1 MACRHTQLAVHANW
15 GDSFRLGQCQR
26 VGRILVVPRAG
37 RRGGLGLAMTEI
49 DSGLARELECVES
62 QAVALRG
69 SRAQRDCLV
78 FNTQVF
84 LTIRGMQDGAKVDLK
99 F

>member
-1 MACRHTQLAVHANW
+1 MHKERLECVKSLGVKIMACRHTQLAVHANW

-49 DSGLARELECVES
+49 DSGLARELECVE
-62 QAVALRG
+62 
-69 SRAQRDCLV
+69 
-78 FNTQVF
+78 
-84 LTIRGMQDGAKVDLK
+84 I
-99 F
+99 